1 MVRLTAAG
9 NLEALARAAAAALK
23 ASGATEAAAQLVD
36 SSGLAQ
42 AKQHLEKNVEHSS
55 IYV

>member
-23 ASGATEAAAQLVD
+23 ASGATEAAAKLVD
-36 SSGLAQ
+36 SSGLMQ
-42 AKQHLEKNVEHSS
+42 AKKHLEKNVEHSS